1 MAPVPESFCVA
12 RFSPLRLC
20 WCPAMLAFP
29 ALLSVGMI
37 LELQLA
43 DEFSKTAGIYCAVR
57 N

>member
-43 DEFSKTAGIYCAVR
+43 NEFSKTAGIYCAVR